1 MVRIGRLPI
10 GIIIGIFISFFLA
23 WSFYNWID
31 FSHMITT
38 LQTSPS
44 TGLYRWIGKAFSLDL
59 NLIGFFSHM
68 PSDFVG
74 VIIGLFNGNM
84 LAWIFTGGIAAC
96 ITKGTKRG
104 IAAALLVFVIDFLIW
119 ILFGIL
125 SGVDLLSIFSGED
138 LIIIFGII
146 LGGTLGSL
154 IGGFTF
160 GFASGPYEE
169 LL

>member
-1 MVRIGRLPI
+1 MRKIGRLPI
-10 GIIIGIFISFFLA
+10 GIIVGIFASFFLA
-23 WSFYNWID
+23 WGFSAWAD
-31 FSHMITT
+31 FSDMITT

-59 NLIGFFSHM
+59 NLIGFFSHL
-68 PSDFVG
+68 PSNFVG
-74 VIIGLFNGNM
+74 VITGLFSGNM

-104 IAAALLVFVIDFLIW
+104 IVAALLVFVIDFLIW
-119 ILFGIL
+119 ILFAIL
-125 SGVDLLSIFSGED
+125 SGVDLLSMFSGED
-138 LIIIFGII
+138 LIITLGII

-154 IGGFTF
+154 IGGLTF